1 METNRQ
7 NFERTKEQQ
16 KIGQISSIEYRQA
29 QLNLLNAETNLNTA
43 KFAAKVIEMELLQ
56 LSGQL
61 LGE

>member
-1 METNRQ
+1 VETNRE
-7 NFERTKEQQ
+7 NFERTKEEQ

-43 KFAAKVIEMELLQ
+43 RFAAKVIEMELLQ

-61 LGE
+61 LGQ